1 MGAVHSIAE
10 WAGTLVL
17 AMAVVV
23 ANQGSLARLL
33 EAMGYDVYSPS
44 ELRHRHDFAVALSAA
59 FSVLLG
65 VGFTWGLL
73 AYLNYARAQAY
84 EAGMNA
90 ERVRQ
95 FREDDDEED
104 EESG

>member
-1 MGAVHSIAE
+1 MGANHSIAE
-10 WAGTLVL
+10 WAGTTVL

-23 ANQGSLARLL
+23 ANQGSLACLL

-44 ELRHRHDFAVALSAA
+44 ELRHRHDFALALSAA

-65 VGFTWGLL
+65 VGFIWGLL
-73 AYLNYARAQAY
+73 GYLNYARAQAY
-84 EAGMNA
+84 EAGVNA

-95 FREDDDEED
+95 FREDDEEEE